1 MDPEAPGL
9 LSSIIGSAHKE
20 TKNLSRSISK
30 MFRNFLFS
38 VKFMVYTIQFTVES
52 QEFVQTYKNIKYT
65 YNYTFFGLRLSN
77 KNFTTESLLKC

>member
-30 MFRNFLFS
+30 MFRNFLFC
-38 VKFMVYTIQFTVES
+38 VKFMVYTIQCTVES